1 MKDHLIRPTTEFQR
15 GEIFNTSRE
24 RFVDFPLLRA
34 KRGIPLISHSIKRN
48 ATCEELRS
56 PYTCIYFPERDPLLH
71 FSLAKND
78 KDSREYLS
86 LSDIYDP

>member
-34 KRGIPLISHSIKRN
+34 KLGIPLISHSIKRN
-48 ATCEELRS
+48 ATCEGARVRVYISQKGILC
-56 PYTCIYFPERDPLLH
+56 YTFHLQKTTKIPANIYP
-71 FSLAKND
+71 
-78 KDSREYLS
+78 
-86 LSDIYDP
+86 